1 MGFLKK
7 ITRPISKALDKIVPN
22 EVKPFLP
29 YLAAVAPYM
38 LPPGAGGIFG
48 SIGIQNP
55 MLQRALLS
63 GGLNLGSQ
71 LAQEGSEGDFSGIS
85 ALLAAGQGALTAPGA
100 SQSLEALRPT
110 VGAEGQLTGL
120 QSLGSKSISL
130 LQRGSEGLQNIMEA
144 GKADPFSMAG
154 LKAAS
159 IPITQGTTDLAM
171 STARRALKDYED
183 ELAAFN
189 EQADATTAASDL
201 ARRNAIISSMTA
213 AAFDEDTIDDTL
225 SQLGLKNGG
234 RVGFAQG
241 GNKKTMIVD
250 LLNKGADLD
259 LIKATTDASDEE
271 IMEAVDFFKYGGAGV
286 PLPTFNESGKMI
298 DDGLYK
304 GRETRPE
311 AKAYGGIMTAK
322 RGLVNAPGGY
332 AGEEEMDRGG
342 GISIGIG
349 KLYPKMLKQRAGEVV
364 DFLSPSNIK
373 DMPKDFSNFLK
384 KSFNDPEGPYQKI
397 KQDMIKSKDKKSSS
411 DEGFGGIEKAVESVE
426 EKPKTFLVDKL
437 KVTVNPGES
446 QEKATLNAI
455 FNDVDD
461 VMPQDRKEEF
471 YRLLIPKLK
480 NTGEISDNEYKMLMQ
495 EVFSKAKGG
504 IISLNMGGSVLP
516 KGIEMDLRGGG
527 FIPMGSMEK
536 ADDVPARVSKNE
548 FVMTADAV
556 KAAGGGSINKGAQ
569 RMYQLMNNLEARV

>member
-48 SIGIQNP
+48 SIGIQNS

-189 EQADATTAASDL
+189 EQAGATTEASNL

-234 RVGFAQG
+234 RVGAM
-241 GNKKTMIVD
+241 N
-250 LLNKGADLD
+250 
-259 LIKATTDASDEE
+259 
-271 IMEAVDFFKYGGAGV
+271 
-286 PLPTFNESGKMI
+286 
-298 DDGLYK
+298 
-304 GRETRPE
+304 
-311 AKAYGGIMTAK
+311 GGIMTAK

-426 EKPKTFLVDKL
+426 QKPKTFLVDKL

>member
-159 IPITQGTTDLAM
+159 IPITQGSTDLAM

-189 EQADATTAASDL
+189 EQAGATTAASNL

-225 SQLGLKNGG
+225 AQLGLRNGG
-234 RVGFAQG
+234 RVGAM
-241 GNKKTMIVD
+241 N
-250 LLNKGADLD
+250 
-259 LIKATTDASDEE
+259 
-271 IMEAVDFFKYGGAGV
+271 
-286 PLPTFNESGKMI
+286 
-298 DDGLYK
+298 
-304 GRETRPE
+304 
-311 AKAYGGIMTAK
+311 GGIMTAK

-384 KSFNDPEGPYQKI
+384 KSFNDPEGPYQTI
-397 KQDMIKSKDKKSSS
+397 KQDMMKSKDKKSSS

-426 EKPKTFLVDKL
+426 QKPKTFLVDKL

-446 QEKATLNAI
+446 QEKATLNAM

-480 NTGEISDNEYKMLMQ
+480 NTGEISDNEYEMLMQ

-556 KAAGGGSINKGAQ
+556 RAAGGGSINKGAQ

>member
-1 MGFLKK
+1 MGLLKK

-22 EVKPFLP
+22 EIKPFLP
-29 YLAAVAPYM
+29 YVAAVAPM
-38 LPPGAGGIFG
+38 LYSGGLGGTNVF
-48 SIGIQNP
+48 QQ
-55 MLQRALLS
+55 MLRRAALS
-63 GGLNLGSQ
+63 GGLNLGAQ
-71 LAQEGSEGDFSGIS
+71 LAQEGSEGDFSVGS
-85 ALLAAGQGALTAPGA
+85 LGLASLTGALTTPGSSELLGA
-100 SQSLEALRPT
+100 RAGIAAEQPGTLAKIKSSGLQALSKGAGFLEG
-110 VGAEGQLTGL
+110 GAETLRT
-120 QSLGSKSISL
+120 
-130 LQRGSEGLQNIMEA
+130 E
-144 GKADPFSMAG
+144 PFSMPG
-154 LKAAS
+154 LKAATV
-159 IPITQGTTDLAM
+159 PIAQGTTDVAM
-171 STARRALKDYED
+171 ATARKALKDYED

-189 EQADATTAASDL
+189 EQAGATTAASDL

-384 KSFNDPEGPYQKI
+384 KSFNDPEGPYQTI
-397 KQDMIKSKDKKSSS
+397 KQDMMKSKDKKSSS

-426 EKPKTFLVDKL
+426 QKPKTFLVDKL

-446 QEKATLNAI
+446 QEKAMLNAM

-480 NTGEISDNEYKMLMQ
+480 NTGEISDNEYEMLMQ

-556 KAAGGGSINKGAQ
+556 RAAGGGSINKGAQ

>member
-1 MGFLKK
+1 
-7 ITRPISKALDKIVPN
+7 
-22 EVKPFLP
+22 
-29 YLAAVAPYM
+29 
-38 LPPGAGGIFG
+38 
-48 SIGIQNP
+48 
-55 MLQRALLS
+55 LS
-63 GGLNLGSQ
+63 GALNLGSQ
-71 LAQEGSEGDFSGIS
+71 LAQEGSEGDFSAMSLG
-85 ALLAAGQGALTAPGA
+85 LAGLQGALTAPRA

-110 VGAEGQLTGL
+110 VGAEGELTGL
-120 QSLGSKSISL
+120 QSLGSKSINL

-144 GKADPFSMAG
+144 GKANPFSMAG

-159 IPITQGTTDLAM
+159 IPLTQGTTDLAM

-189 EQADATTAASDL
+189 EQAGATTEASNL

-213 AAFDEDTIDDTL
+213 AAFDQDTIDDTL

-234 RVGFAQG
+234 RVGAMNG
-241 GNKKTMIVD
+241 GT
-250 LLNKGADLD
+250 
-259 LIKATTDASDEE
+259 
-271 IMEAVDFFKYGGAGV
+271 
-286 PLPTFNESGKMI
+286 
-298 DDGLYK
+298 
-304 GRETRPE
+304 
-311 AKAYGGIMTAK
+311 MTAK

-426 EKPKTFLVDKL
+426 QKPKTFLVDKL

-556 KAAGGGSINKGAQ
+556 RAAGGGSINKGAQ

>member
-1 MGFLKK
+1 MGLLKK
-7 ITRPISKALDKIVPN
+7 ITKPISKALDKIVPN

-38 LPPGAGGIFG
+38 LPAGAGLGALGG
-48 SIGIQNP
+48 SLNP
-55 MLQRALLS
+55 MFQRALLS
-63 GGLNLGSQ
+63 GALNLGSQ
-71 LAQEGSEGDFSGIS
+71 LAQEGSEGDFS
-85 ALLAAGQGALTAPGA
+85 ALSLGLAGLQGALTAPGA

-110 VGAEGQLTGL
+110 VGAEGELTGL
-120 QSLGSKSISL
+120 QSLGSKSINL

-144 GKADPFSMAG
+144 GKANKFSMAG

-159 IPITQGTTDLAM
+159 IPLTQGTTDLAM

-189 EQADATTAASDL
+189 EQAGATTEASNL

-213 AAFDEDTIDDTL
+213 AAFDQDTIDDTL

-234 RVGFAQG
+234 RVGAMNG
-241 GNKKTMIVD
+241 G
-250 LLNKGADLD
+250 
-259 LIKATTDASDEE
+259 S
-271 IMEAVDFFKYGGAGV
+271 
-286 PLPTFNESGKMI
+286 
-298 DDGLYK
+298 
-304 GRETRPE
+304 
-311 AKAYGGIMTAK
+311 MTAK

-556 KAAGGGSINKGAQ
+556 RAAGGGSINKGAQ

>member
-7 ITRPISKALDKIVPN
+7 ITKPISKALDKIVPN

-38 LPPGAGGIFG
+38 LPAGAGLGALGG
-48 SIGIQNP
+48 SLNP
-55 MLQRALLS
+55 MFQRALLS
-63 GGLNLGSQ
+63 GALNLGSQ
-71 LAQEGSEGDFSGIS
+71 LAQEGSEGDFSAMSLG
-85 ALLAAGQGALTAPGA
+85 LAGLQGALTAPRA

-110 VGAEGQLTGL
+110 VGAEGELTGL
-120 QSLGSKSISL
+120 QSLGSKSINL
-130 LQRGSEGLQNIMEA
+130 LQRGSEGLQNTMEA
-144 GKADPFSMAG
+144 GKANPFSMAG

-159 IPITQGTTDLAM
+159 IPLTQGTTDLAM

-189 EQADATTAASDL
+189 EQAGATTEASNL

-234 RVGFAQG
+234 RVGAM
-241 GNKKTMIVD
+241 N
-250 LLNKGADLD
+250 
-259 LIKATTDASDEE
+259 
-271 IMEAVDFFKYGGAGV
+271 
-286 PLPTFNESGKMI
+286 
-298 DDGLYK
+298 
-304 GRETRPE
+304 
-311 AKAYGGIMTAK
+311 GGIMTAK

-342 GISIGIG
+342 G
-349 KLYPKMLKQRAGEVV
+349 
-364 DFLSPSNIK
+364 
-373 DMPKDFSNFLK
+373 
-384 KSFNDPEGPYQKI
+384 
-397 KQDMIKSKDKKSSS
+397 
-411 DEGFGGIEKAVESVE
+411 FGGIEKAVESVE
-426 EKPKTFLVDKL
+426 KKPKTFLVDKL

-446 QEKATLNAI
+446 QEKAMLNAM

-556 KAAGGGSINKGAQ
+556 RAAGGGSINKGAQ

>member
-38 LPPGAGGIFG
+38 LPAGAGLGALGG
-48 SIGIQNP
+48 SLNP
-55 MLQRALLS
+55 MFQRALLS
-63 GGLNLGSQ
+63 GALNLGSQ
-71 LAQEGSEGDFSGIS
+71 LAQEGSEGDFSAMSLG
-85 ALLAAGQGALTAPGA
+85 LAGLQGALTAPRA

-110 VGAEGQLTGL
+110 VGAEGELTGL
-120 QSLGSKSISL
+120 QSLGSKSINL

-144 GKADPFSMAG
+144 GKANPFSMAG

-159 IPITQGTTDLAM
+159 IPLTQGTTDLAM

-189 EQADATTAASDL
+189 EQADSTTAASDL

-234 RVGFAQG
+234 RVGAM
-241 GNKKTMIVD
+241 N
-250 LLNKGADLD
+250 
-259 LIKATTDASDEE
+259 
-271 IMEAVDFFKYGGAGV
+271 
-286 PLPTFNESGKMI
+286 
-298 DDGLYK
+298 
-304 GRETRPE
+304 
-311 AKAYGGIMTAK
+311 GGIMTAK

-426 EKPKTFLVDKL
+426 QKPKTFLVDKL

-446 QEKATLNAI
+446 QEKAMLNAI

-556 KAAGGGSINKGAQ
+556 RAAGGGSINKGAQ

>member
-7 ITRPISKALDKIVPN
+7 ITKPISKALDKIVPN

-29 YLAAVAPYM
+29 YLAAIAPYM
-38 LPPGAGGIFG
+38 LPAGAGLGALGG
-48 SIGIQNP
+48 SLNP
-55 MLQRALLS
+55 MFQRALLS
-63 GGLNLGSQ
+63 GALNLGSQ
-71 LAQEGSEGDFSGIS
+71 LAQEGSEGDFSAMSLG
-85 ALLAAGQGALTAPGA
+85 LAGLQGALTAPRA

-110 VGAEGQLTGL
+110 VGAEGELTGL
-120 QSLGSKSISL
+120 QSLGSKSINL
-130 LQRGSEGLQNIMEA
+130 LQRGSEGLQNTMEA
-144 GKADPFSMAG
+144 GKANPFSMAG

-159 IPITQGTTDLAM
+159 IPLTQGTTDLAM

-189 EQADATTAASDL
+189 EQAGATTEASDL

-213 AAFDEDTIDDTL
+213 AAFDQDTIDDTL
-225 SQLGLKNGG
+225 AQLGLRNGG
-234 RVGFAQG
+234 RVGAM
-241 GNKKTMIVD
+241 N
-250 LLNKGADLD
+250 
-259 LIKATTDASDEE
+259 
-271 IMEAVDFFKYGGAGV
+271 
-286 PLPTFNESGKMI
+286 
-298 DDGLYK
+298 
-304 GRETRPE
+304 
-311 AKAYGGIMTAK
+311 GGIMTAK

-332 AGEEEMDRGG
+332 AGEEEMDRGA

-426 EKPKTFLVDKL
+426 QKPKTFLVDKL

-556 KAAGGGSINKGAQ
+556 RAAGGGSINKGAQ

>member
-38 LPPGAGGIFG
+38 LPAGAGLGALGG
-48 SIGIQNP
+48 SLNP
-55 MLQRALLS
+55 MFQRALLS
-63 GGLNLGSQ
+63 GALNLGSQ
-71 LAQEGSEGDFSGIS
+71 LAQEGSEGDFSAMSLG
-85 ALLAAGQGALTAPGA
+85 LAGLQGALTAPRA

-110 VGAEGQLTGL
+110 VGAEGELTGL
-120 QSLGSKSISL
+120 QSLGSKSINL

-144 GKADPFSMAG
+144 GKANPFSMAG

-159 IPITQGTTDLAM
+159 IPLTQGTTDLAM

-189 EQADATTAASDL
+189 EQAGATTEASNL

-234 RVGFAQG
+234 RVGAM
-241 GNKKTMIVD
+241 N
-250 LLNKGADLD
+250 
-259 LIKATTDASDEE
+259 
-271 IMEAVDFFKYGGAGV
+271 
-286 PLPTFNESGKMI
+286 
-298 DDGLYK
+298 
-304 GRETRPE
+304 
-311 AKAYGGIMTAK
+311 GGIMTAK

-426 EKPKTFLVDKL
+426 QKPKTFLVDKL

-556 KAAGGGSINKGAQ
+556 RAAGGGSINKGAQ

>member
-7 ITRPISKALDKIVPN
+7 ITKPISKALDKIVPN

-38 LPPGAGGIFG
+38 LPAGAGLGALGG
-48 SIGIQNP
+48 SLNP
-55 MLQRALLS
+55 MFQRALLS
-63 GGLNLGSQ
+63 GALNLGSQ
-71 LAQEGSEGDFSGIS
+71 LAQEGSEGDFS
-85 ALLAAGQGALTAPGA
+85 ALSLGLAGLQGALTAPRA

-110 VGAEGQLTGL
+110 VGAEGELTGL
-120 QSLGSKSISL
+120 QSLGSKSINL

-144 GKADPFSMAG
+144 GKANPFSMAG

-159 IPITQGTTDLAM
+159 IPLTQGTTDLAM

-189 EQADATTAASDL
+189 EQAGATTEASNL

-213 AAFDEDTIDDTL
+213 AAFDQDTIDDTL
-225 SQLGLKNGG
+225 AQLGLRNGG
-234 RVGFAQG
+234 RVGAM
-241 GNKKTMIVD
+241 N
-250 LLNKGADLD
+250 
-259 LIKATTDASDEE
+259 
-271 IMEAVDFFKYGGAGV
+271 
-286 PLPTFNESGKMI
+286 
-298 DDGLYK
+298 
-304 GRETRPE
+304 
-311 AKAYGGIMTAK
+311 GGIMTAK

-384 KSFNDPEGPYQKI
+384 KSFNDPEGPYQTI

-426 EKPKTFLVDKL
+426 QKPKTFLVDKL

-446 QEKATLNAI
+446 QEKAMLNAM

-556 KAAGGGSINKGAQ
+556 RAAGGGSINKGAQ

>member
-1 MGFLKK
+1 MGLLKK
-7 ITRPISKALDKIVPN
+7 ITKPISKVLDKIVPN

-29 YLAAVAPYM
+29 YLAAIAPYM
-38 LPPGAGGIFG
+38 LPAGAGLGALGG
-48 SIGIQNP
+48 SLNP
-55 MLQRALLS
+55 MFQRALLS
-63 GGLNLGSQ
+63 GALNLGSQ
-71 LAQEGSEGDFSGIS
+71 LAQEGSEGDFSAMSLG
-85 ALLAAGQGALTAPGA
+85 LAGLQGALTAPGA

-110 VGAEGQLTGL
+110 VGAEGELTGL
-120 QSLGSKSISL
+120 QSLGSKSINL

-144 GKADPFSMAG
+144 GKANPFSMAG

-159 IPITQGTTDLAM
+159 IPLTQGTTDLAM

-189 EQADATTAASDL
+189 EQAGATTEASNL

-213 AAFDEDTIDDTL
+213 AAFDQDTIDDTL

-234 RVGFAQG
+234 RVGAMNG
-241 GNKKTMIVD
+241 GT
-250 LLNKGADLD
+250 
-259 LIKATTDASDEE
+259 
-271 IMEAVDFFKYGGAGV
+271 
-286 PLPTFNESGKMI
+286 
-298 DDGLYK
+298 
-304 GRETRPE
+304 
-311 AKAYGGIMTAK
+311 MTAK

-384 KSFNDPEGPYQKI
+384 KSFNDPEGPYQTI

-446 QEKATLNAI
+446 QEKAMLNAM

-556 KAAGGGSINKGAQ
+556 RAAGGGSINKGAQ

>member
-7 ITRPISKALDKIVPN
+7 ITKPISKALDKIVPN

-29 YLAAVAPYM
+29 YLAAIAPYM
-38 LPPGAGGIFG
+38 LPAGAGLGALGG
-48 SIGIQNP
+48 SLNP
-55 MLQRALLS
+55 MFQRALLS
-63 GGLNLGSQ
+63 GALNLGSQ
-71 LAQEGSEGDFSGIS
+71 LAQEGSEGDFSAMSLG
-85 ALLAAGQGALTAPGA
+85 LAGLQGALTAPRA

-110 VGAEGQLTGL
+110 VGAEGELTGL
-120 QSLGSKSISL
+120 QSLGSKSINL
-130 LQRGSEGLQNIMEA
+130 LQRGSEGLQNTMEA
-144 GKADPFSMAG
+144 GKANPFSMAG

-159 IPITQGTTDLAM
+159 IPLTQGTTDLAM

-189 EQADATTAASDL
+189 EQAGATTAASDL

-234 RVGFAQG
+234 RVGAM
-241 GNKKTMIVD
+241 N
-250 LLNKGADLD
+250 
-259 LIKATTDASDEE
+259 
-271 IMEAVDFFKYGGAGV
+271 
-286 PLPTFNESGKMI
+286 
-298 DDGLYK
+298 
-304 GRETRPE
+304 
-311 AKAYGGIMTAK
+311 GGIMTAK

-397 KQDMIKSKDKKSSS
+397 KQDMIKSKNKKSSS

-426 EKPKTFLVDKL
+426 QKPKTFLVDKL

-556 KAAGGGSINKGAQ
+556 RAAGGGSINKGAQ

>member
-38 LPPGAGGIFG
+38 LPPGAGLGALGG
-48 SIGIQNP
+48 SLNP

-63 GGLNLGSQ
+63 GTLNLGSQ
-71 LAQEGSEGDFSGIS
+71 LAQEGSEGDFS
-85 ALLAAGQGALTAPGA
+85 ALSLGLAGLQGALTAPGA

-110 VGAEGQLTGL
+110 VGAEGELTGL
-120 QSLGSKSISL
+120 QSLGSKSINL

-144 GKADPFSMAG
+144 GKANPFSMAG

-159 IPITQGTTDLAM
+159 IPLTQGTTDLAM

-225 SQLGLKNGG
+225 AQLGLRNGG
-234 RVGFAQG
+234 RVGAM
-241 GNKKTMIVD
+241 N
-250 LLNKGADLD
+250 
-259 LIKATTDASDEE
+259 
-271 IMEAVDFFKYGGAGV
+271 
-286 PLPTFNESGKMI
+286 
-298 DDGLYK
+298 
-304 GRETRPE
+304 
-311 AKAYGGIMTAK
+311 GGIMTAK

-397 KQDMIKSKDKKSSS
+397 KQDMMKSKDKKSSS

-446 QEKATLNAI
+446 QEKAMLNAM

-480 NTGEISDNEYKMLMQ
+480 NTGEISDNEYEMLMQ

-556 KAAGGGSINKGAQ
+556 RAAGGGSINKGAQ

>member
-1 MGFLKK
+1 
-7 ITRPISKALDKIVPN
+7 
-22 EVKPFLP
+22 
-29 YLAAVAPYM
+29 
-38 LPPGAGGIFG
+38 
-48 SIGIQNP
+48 
-55 MLQRALLS
+55 
-63 GGLNLGSQ
+63 
-71 LAQEGSEGDFSGIS
+71 
-85 ALLAAGQGALTAPGA
+85 
-100 SQSLEALRPT
+100 
-110 VGAEGQLTGL
+110 
-120 QSLGSKSISL
+120 
-130 LQRGSEGLQNIMEA
+130 
-144 GKADPFSMAG
+144 
-154 LKAAS
+154 
-159 IPITQGTTDLAM
+159 
-171 STARRALKDYED
+171 
-183 ELAAFN
+183 
-189 EQADATTAASDL
+189 
-201 ARRNAIISSMTA
+201 
-213 AAFDEDTIDDTL
+213 
-225 SQLGLKNGG
+225 
-234 RVGFAQG
+234 
-241 GNKKTMIVD
+241 
-250 LLNKGADLD
+250 
-259 LIKATTDASDEE
+259 
-271 IMEAVDFFKYGGAGV
+271 
-286 PLPTFNESGKMI
+286 
-298 DDGLYK
+298 
-304 GRETRPE
+304 
-311 AKAYGGIMTAK
+311 MTAK

-556 KAAGGGSINKGAQ
+556 RAAGGGSINKGAQ

>member
-7 ITRPISKALDKIVPN
+7 ITKPISKVLDKIVPN

-29 YLAAVAPYM
+29 YVAAVAPYM

-55 MLQRALLS
+55 MLQRALLT

-159 IPITQGTTDLAM
+159 IPITQGSTDLAM

-189 EQADATTAASDL
+189 EQAGATTAASNL

-213 AAFDEDTIDDTL
+213 AAFDQDIIDDTL
-225 SQLGLKNGG
+225 AQLGLRNGG
-234 RVGFAQG
+234 RVGAM
-241 GNKKTMIVD
+241 N
-250 LLNKGADLD
+250 
-259 LIKATTDASDEE
+259 
-271 IMEAVDFFKYGGAGV
+271 
-286 PLPTFNESGKMI
+286 
-298 DDGLYK
+298 
-304 GRETRPE
+304 
-311 AKAYGGIMTAK
+311 GGIMTAK

-384 KSFNDPEGPYQKI
+384 KSFNDPEGPYQTI
-397 KQDMIKSKDKKSSS
+397 KQDMMKSKDKKSSS

-426 EKPKTFLVDKL
+426 QKPKTFLVDKL

-446 QEKATLNAI
+446 QEKAMLNAM

-480 NTGEISDNEYKMLMQ
+480 NTGEISDNEYEMLMQ

-556 KAAGGGSINKGAQ
+556 RAAGGGSINKGAQ
-569 RMYQLMNNLEARV
+569 RMYQLMNNLEARA

>member
-100 SQSLEALRPT
+100 ADYFKGQAAVGEQLSTLDKAKNIGLGTLEK
-110 VGAEGQLTGL
+110 GAQYASGISKTLQDPFGGTLT
-120 QSLGSKSISL
+120 
-130 LQRGSEGLQNIMEA
+130 EF
-144 GKADPFSMAG
+144 GKAAVVPF
-154 LKAAS
+154 
-159 IPITQGTTDLAM
+159 TQGTTDLAM

-189 EQADATTAASDL
+189 EQAGATTEASNL

-213 AAFDEDTIDDTL
+213 AAFDQDTIDDTL

-234 RVGFAQG
+234 RVGAM
-241 GNKKTMIVD
+241 N
-250 LLNKGADLD
+250 
-259 LIKATTDASDEE
+259 
-271 IMEAVDFFKYGGAGV
+271 
-286 PLPTFNESGKMI
+286 
-298 DDGLYK
+298 
-304 GRETRPE
+304 
-311 AKAYGGIMTAK
+311 GGIMTAK

-332 AGEEEMDRGG
+332 AGEEEMDRGE

-349 KLYPKMLKQRAGEVV
+349 KFYPKMLKQRAGEVV

-556 KAAGGGSINKGAQ
+556 RAAGGGSINKGAQ

>member
-7 ITRPISKALDKIVPN
+7 ITKPISKALDKIVPN

-29 YLAAVAPYM
+29 YLAAIAPYM
-38 LPPGAGGIFG
+38 LPAGAGLGALGG
-48 SIGIQNP
+48 SLNP
-55 MLQRALLS
+55 MFQRALLS
-63 GGLNLGSQ
+63 GALNLGSQ
-71 LAQEGSEGDFSGIS
+71 LAQEGSEGDFSAMSLG
-85 ALLAAGQGALTAPGA
+85 LAGLQGALTAPRA

-110 VGAEGQLTGL
+110 VGAEGELTGL
-120 QSLGSKSISL
+120 QSLGSKSINL
-130 LQRGSEGLQNIMEA
+130 LQRGSEGLQNTMEA
-144 GKADPFSMAG
+144 GKANPFSMAG

-159 IPITQGTTDLAM
+159 IPLTQGTTDLAM

-189 EQADATTAASDL
+189 EQAGATTEASDL

-213 AAFDEDTIDDTL
+213 AAFDQDTIDDTL
-225 SQLGLKNGG
+225 AQLGLRNGG
-234 RVGFAQG
+234 RVGAM
-241 GNKKTMIVD
+241 N
-250 LLNKGADLD
+250 
-259 LIKATTDASDEE
+259 
-271 IMEAVDFFKYGGAGV
+271 
-286 PLPTFNESGKMI
+286 
-298 DDGLYK
+298 
-304 GRETRPE
+304 
-311 AKAYGGIMTAK
+311 GGIMTAK

-332 AGEEEMDRGG
+332 AGEE
-342 GISIGIG
+342 
-349 KLYPKMLKQRAGEVV
+349 
-364 DFLSPSNIK
+364 
-373 DMPKDFSNFLK
+373 
-384 KSFNDPEGPYQKI
+384 
-397 KQDMIKSKDKKSSS
+397 
-411 DEGFGGIEKAVESVE
+411 GFGGIEKAVESVE
-426 EKPKTFLVDKL
+426 KKPKTFLVDKL

-446 QEKATLNAI
+446 QEKAMLNAM

-556 KAAGGGSINKGAQ
+556 RAAGGGSINKGAQ

>member
-55 MLQRALLS
+55 MLQRALLTGS
-63 GGLNLGSQ
+63 LNLGSQ

-110 VGAEGQLTGL
+110 VGAEGELTGL
-120 QSLGSKSISL
+120 QSLGSKSINL

-159 IPITQGTTDLAM
+159 IPLTQGTTDLAM

-189 EQADATTAASDL
+189 EQADSTTAASDL

-234 RVGFAQG
+234 RVGAM
-241 GNKKTMIVD
+241 N
-250 LLNKGADLD
+250 
-259 LIKATTDASDEE
+259 
-271 IMEAVDFFKYGGAGV
+271 
-286 PLPTFNESGKMI
+286 
-298 DDGLYK
+298 
-304 GRETRPE
+304 
-311 AKAYGGIMTAK
+311 GGIMTAK

-426 EKPKTFLVDKL
+426 KKPKTFLVDKL

>member
-1 MGFLKK
+1 MGLLKK
-7 ITRPISKALDKIVPN
+7 ITKPISKVLDKIVPN

-29 YLAAVAPYM
+29 YVAAVAPYM

-71 LAQEGSEGDFSGIS
+71 LAQEGSEGDFSAMSLG
-85 ALLAAGQGALTAPGA
+85 LAGLQGALTAPRA

-110 VGAEGQLTGL
+110 VGAEGELTGL
-120 QSLGSKSISL
+120 QSLGSKSINL

-159 IPITQGTTDLAM
+159 IPLTQGTTDLAM

-189 EQADATTAASDL
+189 EQAGATTAASDL

-213 AAFDEDTIDDTL
+213 AAFDQDTIDDTL

-234 RVGFAQG
+234 RVGAM
-241 GNKKTMIVD
+241 N
-250 LLNKGADLD
+250 
-259 LIKATTDASDEE
+259 
-271 IMEAVDFFKYGGAGV
+271 
-286 PLPTFNESGKMI
+286 
-298 DDGLYK
+298 
-304 GRETRPE
+304 
-311 AKAYGGIMTAK
+311 GGIMTAK

-349 KLYPKMLKQRAGEVV
+349 KFYPKMLKQRAGEVV

-426 EKPKTFLVDKL
+426 QKPKTFLVDKL

-480 NTGEISDNEYKMLMQ
+480 NTGEISDNEYEMLMQ

-556 KAAGGGSINKGAQ
+556 RAAGGGSINKGAQ

>member
-1 MGFLKK
+1 MGLLKK
-7 ITRPISKALDKIVPN
+7 ITKPISKVLDKIVPN

-55 MLQRALLS
+55 MLQRALLT
-63 GGLNLGSQ
+63 GTLNLGSQ

-159 IPITQGTTDLAM
+159 IPITQGSADLAM
-171 STARRALKDYED
+171 ATARKALKDYES

-189 EQADATTAASDL
+189 EQAGATTEASNL

-213 AAFDEDTIDDTL
+213 AAFDQDIIDDTL
-225 SQLGLKNGG
+225 AQLGLKNGG
-234 RVGFAQG
+234 RVGAM
-241 GNKKTMIVD
+241 N
-250 LLNKGADLD
+250 
-259 LIKATTDASDEE
+259 
-271 IMEAVDFFKYGGAGV
+271 
-286 PLPTFNESGKMI
+286 
-298 DDGLYK
+298 
-304 GRETRPE
+304 
-311 AKAYGGIMTAK
+311 GGIMTAK

-332 AGEEEMDRGG
+332 AGEEEMDRGE

-397 KQDMIKSKDKKSSS
+397 KQDMIKSKNKKSSS

-426 EKPKTFLVDKL
+426 KKPKTFLVDKL

-556 KAAGGGSINKGAQ
+556 RAAGGGSINKGAQ

>member
-38 LPPGAGGIFG
+38 LPAGAGLGALGG
-48 SIGIQNP
+48 SLNP
-55 MLQRALLS
+55 MFQRALLS
-63 GGLNLGSQ
+63 GALNLGSQ
-71 LAQEGSEGDFSGIS
+71 LAQEGSEGDFS
-85 ALLAAGQGALTAPGA
+85 ALSLGLAGLQGALTAPRA

-110 VGAEGQLTGL
+110 VGAEGELTGL
-120 QSLGSKSISL
+120 QSLGSKSINL

-144 GKADPFSMAG
+144 GKANKFSMAG

-159 IPITQGTTDLAM
+159 IPLTQGTTDLAM

-189 EQADATTAASDL
+189 EQAGATTEASNL

-213 AAFDEDTIDDTL
+213 AAFDQDTIDDTL

-234 RVGFAQG
+234 RVGAMNG
-241 GNKKTMIVD
+241 G
-250 LLNKGADLD
+250 
-259 LIKATTDASDEE
+259 S
-271 IMEAVDFFKYGGAGV
+271 
-286 PLPTFNESGKMI
+286 
-298 DDGLYK
+298 
-304 GRETRPE
+304 
-311 AKAYGGIMTAK
+311 MTAK

-397 KQDMIKSKDKKSSS
+397 KQDMIKSKNKKSSS

-426 EKPKTFLVDKL
+426 KKPKTFLVDKL

-446 QEKATLNAI
+446 QEKAMLNAM

-480 NTGEISDNEYKMLMQ
+480 NTGEISDNEYEMLMQ

-556 KAAGGGSINKGAQ
+556 RAAGGGSINKGAQ

>member
-55 MLQRALLS
+55 MLQRALLT

-110 VGAEGQLTGL
+110 VGAEGELTGL

-159 IPITQGTTDLAM
+159 IPLTQGTTDLAM

-234 RVGFAQG
+234 RVGAM
-241 GNKKTMIVD
+241 N
-250 LLNKGADLD
+250 
-259 LIKATTDASDEE
+259 
-271 IMEAVDFFKYGGAGV
+271 
-286 PLPTFNESGKMI
+286 
-298 DDGLYK
+298 
-304 GRETRPE
+304 
-311 AKAYGGIMTAK
+311 GGIMTAK

-426 EKPKTFLVDKL
+426 KKPKTFLVDKL

>member
-38 LPPGAGGIFG
+38 LPAGAGLGALGG
-48 SIGIQNP
+48 SLNP
-55 MLQRALLS
+55 MFQRALLS
-63 GGLNLGSQ
+63 GALNLGSQ
-71 LAQEGSEGDFSGIS
+71 LAQEGSEGDFSAMSLG
-85 ALLAAGQGALTAPGA
+85 LAGLQGALTAPRA

-110 VGAEGQLTGL
+110 VGAEGELTGL
-120 QSLGSKSISL
+120 QSLGSKSINL
-130 LQRGSEGLQNIMEA
+130 LQRGSEGLQNTMEA
-144 GKADPFSMAG
+144 GKANPFSMAG

-159 IPITQGTTDLAM
+159 IPLTQGTTDLAM

-189 EQADATTAASDL
+189 EQAGATTEASNL

-225 SQLGLKNGG
+225 AQLGLKNGG
-234 RVGFAQG
+234 RVGAM
-241 GNKKTMIVD
+241 N
-250 LLNKGADLD
+250 
-259 LIKATTDASDEE
+259 
-271 IMEAVDFFKYGGAGV
+271 
-286 PLPTFNESGKMI
+286 
-298 DDGLYK
+298 
-304 GRETRPE
+304 
-311 AKAYGGIMTAK
+311 GGIMTAK

-397 KQDMIKSKDKKSSS
+397 KQDMIKSKNKKSSS

-426 EKPKTFLVDKL
+426 KNL
-437 KVTVNPGES
+437 KH
-446 QEKATLNAI
+446 
-455 FNDVDD
+455 F
-461 VMPQDRKEEF
+461 
-471 YRLLIPKLK
+471 
-480 NTGEISDNEYKMLMQ
+480 
-495 EVFSKAKGG
+495 
-504 IISLNMGGSVLP
+504 
-516 KGIEMDLRGGG
+516 
-527 FIPMGSMEK
+527 
-536 ADDVPARVSKNE
+536 
-548 FVMTADAV
+548 
-556 KAAGGGSINKGAQ
+556 
-569 RMYQLMNNLEARV
+569 

>member
-1 MGFLKK
+1 MGLLKK
-7 ITRPISKALDKIVPN
+7 ITKPISKVLDKIVPN

-55 MLQRALLS
+55 MLQRALLT
-63 GGLNLGSQ
+63 GTLNLGSQ

-159 IPITQGTTDLAM
+159 IPITQGSADLAM
-171 STARRALKDYED
+171 ATARKALKDYED

-189 EQADATTAASDL
+189 EQAGATTEASNL

-225 SQLGLKNGG
+225 AQLGLKNGG
-234 RVGFAQG
+234 RVGAM
-241 GNKKTMIVD
+241 N
-250 LLNKGADLD
+250 
-259 LIKATTDASDEE
+259 
-271 IMEAVDFFKYGGAGV
+271 
-286 PLPTFNESGKMI
+286 
-298 DDGLYK
+298 
-304 GRETRPE
+304 
-311 AKAYGGIMTAK
+311 GGIMTAK

-332 AGEEEMDRGG
+332 AGEEEMDRGE

-397 KQDMIKSKDKKSSS
+397 KQDMIKSKNKKSSS

-426 EKPKTFLVDKL
+426 KKPKTFLVDKL

-556 KAAGGGSINKGAQ
+556 RAAGGGSINKGAQ

>member
-38 LPPGAGGIFG
+38 LPAGAGLGALGG
-48 SIGIQNP
+48 SLNP
-55 MLQRALLS
+55 MFQRALLS
-63 GGLNLGSQ
+63 GALNLGSQ
-71 LAQEGSEGDFSGIS
+71 LAQEGSEGDFSAMSLG
-85 ALLAAGQGALTAPGA
+85 LAGLQGALTAPGA

-110 VGAEGQLTGL
+110 VGAEGELTGL
-120 QSLGSKSISL
+120 QSLGSKSINL
-130 LQRGSEGLQNIMEA
+130 LQRGSEGLQNTMEA
-144 GKADPFSMAG
+144 GKANPFSMAG

-159 IPITQGTTDLAM
+159 IPLTQGTTDLAM

-189 EQADATTAASDL
+189 EQAGATTEASNL

-225 SQLGLKNGG
+225 AQLGLKNGG
-234 RVGFAQG
+234 RVGAM
-241 GNKKTMIVD
+241 N
-250 LLNKGADLD
+250 
-259 LIKATTDASDEE
+259 
-271 IMEAVDFFKYGGAGV
+271 
-286 PLPTFNESGKMI
+286 
-298 DDGLYK
+298 
-304 GRETRPE
+304 
-311 AKAYGGIMTAK
+311 GGIMTAK

-397 KQDMIKSKDKKSSS
+397 KQDMIKSKNKKSSS

-426 EKPKTFLVDKL
+426 QKPKTFLVDKL

-556 KAAGGGSINKGAQ
+556 RAAGGGSINKGAQ

>member
-1 MGFLKK
+1 MGLLKK
-7 ITRPISKALDKIVPN
+7 ITKPISKVLDKIVPN

-55 MLQRALLS
+55 MLQRALLT
-63 GGLNLGSQ
+63 GTLNLGSQ

-159 IPITQGTTDLAM
+159 IPITQGSADLAM
-171 STARRALKDYED
+171 ATARKALKDYES

-189 EQADATTAASDL
+189 EQAGATTEASNL

-213 AAFDEDTIDDTL
+213 AAFDQDIIDDTL
-225 SQLGLKNGG
+225 AQLGLRNGG
-234 RVGFAQG
+234 RVGAM
-241 GNKKTMIVD
+241 N
-250 LLNKGADLD
+250 
-259 LIKATTDASDEE
+259 
-271 IMEAVDFFKYGGAGV
+271 
-286 PLPTFNESGKMI
+286 
-298 DDGLYK
+298 
-304 GRETRPE
+304 
-311 AKAYGGIMTAK
+311 GGIMTAK

-332 AGEEEMDRGG
+332 AGEEEMDRGE

-397 KQDMIKSKDKKSSS
+397 KQDMIKSKNKKSSS

-426 EKPKTFLVDKL
+426 KKPKTFLVDKL

-556 KAAGGGSINKGAQ
+556 RAAGGGSINKGAQ

>member
-29 YLAAVAPYM
+29 YLAAIAPYM
-38 LPPGAGGIFG
+38 LPAGAGLGALGG
-48 SIGIQNP
+48 SLNP
-55 MLQRALLS
+55 MFQRALLS
-63 GGLNLGSQ
+63 GALNLGSQ
-71 LAQEGSEGDFSGIS
+71 LAQEGSEGDFSAMSLG
-85 ALLAAGQGALTAPGA
+85 LAGLQGALTAPRA

-110 VGAEGQLTGL
+110 VGAEGELTGL
-120 QSLGSKSISL
+120 QSLGSKSINL

-144 GKADPFSMAG
+144 GKANPFSMAG

-159 IPITQGTTDLAM
+159 IPLTQGTTDLAM

-189 EQADATTAASDL
+189 EQAGATTAASDL

-225 SQLGLKNGG
+225 AQLGLRNGG
-234 RVGFAQG
+234 RVGAM
-241 GNKKTMIVD
+241 N
-250 LLNKGADLD
+250 
-259 LIKATTDASDEE
+259 
-271 IMEAVDFFKYGGAGV
+271 
-286 PLPTFNESGKMI
+286 
-298 DDGLYK
+298 
-304 GRETRPE
+304 
-311 AKAYGGIMTAK
+311 GGIMTAK

-426 EKPKTFLVDKL
+426 QKPKTFLVDKL

-446 QEKATLNAI
+446 QEKAMLNAM

-556 KAAGGGSINKGAQ
+556 RAAGGGSINKGAQ

>member
-7 ITRPISKALDKIVPN
+7 ITKPISKALDKIVPN

-38 LPPGAGGIFG
+38 LPAGAGLGALGG
-48 SIGIQNP
+48 SLNP
-55 MLQRALLS
+55 MFQRALLS
-63 GGLNLGSQ
+63 GALNLGSQ
-71 LAQEGSEGDFSGIS
+71 LAQEGSEGDFSAMSLG
-85 ALLAAGQGALTAPGA
+85 LAGLQGALTAPRA

-110 VGAEGQLTGL
+110 VGAEGELTGL
-120 QSLGSKSISL
+120 QSLGSKSINL
-130 LQRGSEGLQNIMEA
+130 LQRGSEGLQNTMEA
-144 GKADPFSMAG
+144 GKANPFSMAG

-159 IPITQGTTDLAM
+159 IPLTQGTTDLAM

-189 EQADATTAASDL
+189 EQAGATTEASDL

-225 SQLGLKNGG
+225 AQLGLRNGG
-234 RVGFAQG
+234 RVGAM
-241 GNKKTMIVD
+241 N
-250 LLNKGADLD
+250 
-259 LIKATTDASDEE
+259 
-271 IMEAVDFFKYGGAGV
+271 
-286 PLPTFNESGKMI
+286 
-298 DDGLYK
+298 
-304 GRETRPE
+304 
-311 AKAYGGIMTAK
+311 GGIMTAK

-332 AGEEEMDRGG
+332 AGEEEMDRGE

-397 KQDMIKSKDKKSSS
+397 KQDMIKSKNKKSSS

-426 EKPKTFLVDKL
+426 KKPKTFLVDKL

-556 KAAGGGSINKGAQ
+556 RAAGGGSINKGAQ

>member
-38 LPPGAGGIFG
+38 LPAGAGLGALGG
-48 SIGIQNP
+48 SLNP
-55 MLQRALLS
+55 MFQRALLS
-63 GGLNLGSQ
+63 GALNLGSQ
-71 LAQEGSEGDFSGIS
+71 LAQEGSEGDFSAMSLG
-85 ALLAAGQGALTAPGA
+85 LAGLQGALTAPRA

-110 VGAEGQLTGL
+110 VGAEGELTGL
-120 QSLGSKSISL
+120 QSLGSKSINL

-144 GKADPFSMAG
+144 GKANPFSMAG

-159 IPITQGTTDLAM
+159 IPLTQGTTDLAM

-189 EQADATTAASDL
+189 EQAGATTEASNL

-234 RVGFAQG
+234 RVGAM
-241 GNKKTMIVD
+241 N
-250 LLNKGADLD
+250 
-259 LIKATTDASDEE
+259 
-271 IMEAVDFFKYGGAGV
+271 
-286 PLPTFNESGKMI
+286 
-298 DDGLYK
+298 
-304 GRETRPE
+304 
-311 AKAYGGIMTAK
+311 GGIMTAK

-426 EKPKTFLVDKL
+426 QKPKTFLVDKL

-446 QEKATLNAI
+446 QEKAMLNAI

-556 KAAGGGSINKGAQ
+556 RAAGGGSINKGAQ

>member
-38 LPPGAGGIFG
+38 LPAGAGLGALGG
-48 SIGIQNP
+48 SLNP
-55 MLQRALLS
+55 MFQRALLS
-63 GGLNLGSQ
+63 GALNLGSQ
-71 LAQEGSEGDFSGIS
+71 LAQEGSEGDFSAMSLG
-85 ALLAAGQGALTAPGA
+85 LAGLQGALTAPRA

-110 VGAEGQLTGL
+110 VGAEGELTGL
-120 QSLGSKSISL
+120 QSLGSKSINL
-130 LQRGSEGLQNIMEA
+130 LQRGSEGLQNTMEA
-144 GKADPFSMAG
+144 GKANPFSMAG

-159 IPITQGTTDLAM
+159 IPLTQGTTDLAM

-189 EQADATTAASDL
+189 EQAGATTEASNL

-234 RVGFAQG
+234 RVGAM
-241 GNKKTMIVD
+241 N
-250 LLNKGADLD
+250 
-259 LIKATTDASDEE
+259 
-271 IMEAVDFFKYGGAGV
+271 
-286 PLPTFNESGKMI
+286 
-298 DDGLYK
+298 
-304 GRETRPE
+304 
-311 AKAYGGIMTAK
+311 GGIMTAK

-332 AGEEEMDRGG
+332 AGE
-342 GISIGIG
+342 
-349 KLYPKMLKQRAGEVV
+349 
-364 DFLSPSNIK
+364 
-373 DMPKDFSNFLK
+373 
-384 KSFNDPEGPYQKI
+384 
-397 KQDMIKSKDKKSSS
+397 
-411 DEGFGGIEKAVESVE
+411 EGFGGIEKAVESVE

-556 KAAGGGSINKGAQ
+556 RAAGGGSINKGAQ

>member
-38 LPPGAGGIFG
+38 LPAGAGLGALGG
-48 SIGIQNP
+48 SLNP
-55 MLQRALLS
+55 MFQRALLS
-63 GGLNLGSQ
+63 GTLNLGSQ
-71 LAQEGSEGDFSGIS
+71 LAQEGSEGDFS
-85 ALLAAGQGALTAPGA
+85 ALSLGLAGLQGALTAPRA

-110 VGAEGQLTGL
+110 VGAEGELTGL
-120 QSLGSKSISL
+120 QSLGSKSINL

-144 GKADPFSMAG
+144 GKANPFSMAG

-159 IPITQGTTDLAM
+159 IPLTQGTTDLAM

-189 EQADATTAASDL
+189 EQADSTTAASDL

-213 AAFDEDTIDDTL
+213 AAFDQDTIDDTL

-397 KQDMIKSKDKKSSS
+397 KQDMIKSKNKKSSS

-556 KAAGGGSINKGAQ
+556 RAAGGGSINKGAQ

>member
-55 MLQRALLS
+55 MLQRALLTGS
-63 GGLNLGSQ
+63 LNLGSQ

-110 VGAEGQLTGL
+110 VGAEGELTGL
-120 QSLGSKSISL
+120 QSLGSKSINL

-159 IPITQGTTDLAM
+159 IPLTQGTTDLAM

-189 EQADATTAASDL
+189 EQAGATTEASNL

-225 SQLGLKNGG
+225 AQLGLRNGG
-234 RVGFAQG
+234 RVGAM
-241 GNKKTMIVD
+241 N
-250 LLNKGADLD
+250 
-259 LIKATTDASDEE
+259 
-271 IMEAVDFFKYGGAGV
+271 
-286 PLPTFNESGKMI
+286 
-298 DDGLYK
+298 
-304 GRETRPE
+304 
-311 AKAYGGIMTAK
+311 GGIMTAK

-332 AGEEEMDRGG
+332 AGEEEMDRGE

-397 KQDMIKSKDKKSSS
+397 KQDMIKSKNKKSSS

-426 EKPKTFLVDKL
+426 KKPKTFLVDKL

-556 KAAGGGSINKGAQ
+556 RAAGGGSINKGAQ

>member
-1 MGFLKK
+1 MGLLKK
-7 ITRPISKALDKIVPN
+7 ITKPISKVLDKIVPN

-55 MLQRALLS
+55 MLQRALLT
-63 GGLNLGSQ
+63 GTLNLGSQ

-159 IPITQGTTDLAM
+159 IPITQGSADLAM
-171 STARRALKDYED
+171 ATARKALKDYES

-189 EQADATTAASDL
+189 EQAGATTEASDL

-213 AAFDEDTIDDTL
+213 AAFDQDTIDDTL
-225 SQLGLKNGG
+225 AQLGLRNGG
-234 RVGFAQG
+234 RVGAM
-241 GNKKTMIVD
+241 N
-250 LLNKGADLD
+250 
-259 LIKATTDASDEE
+259 
-271 IMEAVDFFKYGGAGV
+271 
-286 PLPTFNESGKMI
+286 
-298 DDGLYK
+298 
-304 GRETRPE
+304 
-311 AKAYGGIMTAK
+311 GGIMTAK

-332 AGEEEMDRGG
+332 AGEE
-342 GISIGIG
+342 
-349 KLYPKMLKQRAGEVV
+349 
-364 DFLSPSNIK
+364 
-373 DMPKDFSNFLK
+373 
-384 KSFNDPEGPYQKI
+384 
-397 KQDMIKSKDKKSSS
+397 
-411 DEGFGGIEKAVESVE
+411 GFGGIEKAVESVE
-426 EKPKTFLVDKL
+426 KKPKTFLVDKL

-446 QEKATLNAI
+446 QEKAMLNAM

-480 NTGEISDNEYKMLMQ
+480 NTGEISDNEYEMLMQ

-556 KAAGGGSINKGAQ
+556 RAAGGGSINKGAQ

>member
-1 MGFLKK
+1 L
-7 ITRPISKALDKIVPN
+7 
-22 EVKPFLP
+22 
-29 YLAAVAPYM
+29 
-38 LPPGAGGIFG
+38 
-48 SIGIQNP
+48 
-55 MLQRALLS
+55 
-63 GGLNLGSQ
+63 
-71 LAQEGSEGDFSGIS
+71 
-85 ALLAAGQGALTAPGA
+85 QGALTAPGA

-110 VGAEGQLTGL
+110 VGAEGELTGL

-159 IPITQGTTDLAM
+159 IPLTQGTTDLAM

-189 EQADATTAASDL
+189 EQAGATTAASDL

-213 AAFDEDTIDDTL
+213 AAFDQDTIDDTL

-234 RVGFAQG
+234 RVGAM
-241 GNKKTMIVD
+241 N
-250 LLNKGADLD
+250 
-259 LIKATTDASDEE
+259 
-271 IMEAVDFFKYGGAGV
+271 
-286 PLPTFNESGKMI
+286 
-298 DDGLYK
+298 
-304 GRETRPE
+304 
-311 AKAYGGIMTAK
+311 GGIMTAK

-426 EKPKTFLVDKL
+426 QKPKTFLVDKL

>member
-7 ITRPISKALDKIVPN
+7 ITRPISKALDKIIPN

-29 YLAAVAPYM
+29 YVSAIAPYF
-38 LPPGAGGIFG
+38 LPPGVGQGLA
-48 SIGIQNP
+48 SIGIRNP
-55 MLQRALLS
+55 LLQRALIT

-71 LAQEGSEGDFSGIS
+71 LAQEGSEGDFSAMSLG
-85 ALLAAGQGALTAPGA
+85 LAGLQGALTAPGA
-100 SQSLEALRPT
+100 ADYFKGKQVLENYNPELAGLGQGQAAVGEQLSMLDKAKNIGLGALEK
-110 VGAEGQLTGL
+110 GAQYASGISETLQDPFGGTLT
-120 QSLGSKSISL
+120 
-130 LQRGSEGLQNIMEA
+130 EF
-144 GKADPFSMAG
+144 GKAAVVPF
-154 LKAAS
+154 
-159 IPITQGTTDLAM
+159 TQGTTDLAM

-189 EQADATTAASDL
+189 AEAGATTEASNA
-201 ARRNAIISSMTA
+201 ARRAAIISSMTA
-213 AAFDEDTIDDTL
+213 AKFDQDIIDDTL
-225 SQLGLKNGG
+225 SQLGLKDGG
-234 RVGFAQG
+234 RVTAM
-241 GNKKTMIVD
+241 N
-250 LLNKGADLD
+250 
-259 LIKATTDASDEE
+259 
-271 IMEAVDFFKYGGAGV
+271 
-286 PLPTFNESGKMI
+286 
-298 DDGLYK
+298 
-304 GRETRPE
+304 
-311 AKAYGGIMTAK
+311 GGIMNAK

-332 AGEEEMDRGG
+332 AGEKMDRGE

-349 KLYPKMLKQRAGEVV
+349 KLYPEMLKQRAGEVV

-373 DMPKDFSNFLK
+373 DMPKDFYNFLK
-384 KSFNDPEGPYQKI
+384 KSFNDPEGPYQTI
-397 KQDMIKSKDKKSSS
+397 KQDMMKSKDKKSSS

-426 EKPKTFLVDKL
+426 QKPKTFLVDKL

-446 QEKATLNAI
+446 QEKAMLNAM

-480 NTGEISDNEYKMLMQ
+480 NTGEISDKEYEMLMQ

-556 KAAGGGSINKGAQ
+556 RAAGGGSINKGAQ

>member
-22 EVKPFLP
+22 EIKPFLP
-29 YLAAVAPYM
+29 YVAAVAPMIYSGGLGGTNVFQQM
-38 LPPGAGGIFG
+38 LR
-48 SIGIQNP
+48 
-55 MLQRALLS
+55 RAALS
-63 GGLNLGSQ
+63 GGLNLGAQ
-71 LAQEGSEGDFSGIS
+71 LAQEGSEGDFSVGS
-85 ALLAAGQGALTAPGA
+85 LGLASLTGALTTPGSSELLGA
-100 SQSLEALRPT
+100 RAGIAAEQPGTLAKIKSSGLQALSKGAGFLEG
-110 VGAEGQLTGL
+110 GAETLRT
-120 QSLGSKSISL
+120 
-130 LQRGSEGLQNIMEA
+130 E
-144 GKADPFSMAG
+144 PFSMPG
-154 LKAAS
+154 LKAATV
-159 IPITQGTTDLAM
+159 PIAQGTTDVAM
-171 STARRALKDYED
+171 ATARKALKDYED

-189 EQADATTAASDL
+189 EQAGATTAASDL

-213 AAFDEDTIDDTL
+213 AAFDQDTIDDTL

-349 KLYPKMLKQRAGEVV
+349 KFYPKMLKQRAGEVV
-364 DFLSPSNIK
+364 NFLSPSNIK

-384 KSFNDPEGPYQKI
+384 KSFNDPEGPYQTI
-397 KQDMIKSKDKKSSS
+397 KQDMMKSKNKKSSS

-446 QEKATLNAI
+446 QEKAMLNAM

-480 NTGEISDNEYKMLMQ
+480 NTGEISDNEYEMLMQ

-556 KAAGGGSINKGAQ
+556 RAAGGGSINKGAQ
-569 RMYQLMNNLEARV
+569 RMYQLMNNLEARA